1 MVYYRNMTETIAA
14 IENEQIPLLDLN
26 GRELNK
32 LFVDDNAPLFIPNN
46 PLHWKAHKLQQ
57 ILTRFEKMAQTNP
70 AQVNMTSYLS
80 ALDKYTDLME
90 QINKAPAGKVADEV
104 LDEGGVAESGT
115 GREETP
121 EVGEGTPLGLDPGI
135 STDNPFSR

>member
-1 MVYYRNMTETIAA
+1 MSETASTVA
-14 IENEQIPLLDLN
+14 EVENAQIPLLDLN

-46 PLHWKAHKLQQ
+46 PLHWKAHKLQV
-57 ILTRFEKMAQTNP
+57 ILARFEKMAQTNP

-90 QINKAPAGKVADEV
+90 QINKGAKNGEILDAGDMGAVGDGGAAAQDGEV
-104 LDEGGVAESGT
+104 E
-115 GREETP
+115 P
-121 EVGEGTPLGLDPGI
+121 I
-135 STDNPFSR
+135 SMDS